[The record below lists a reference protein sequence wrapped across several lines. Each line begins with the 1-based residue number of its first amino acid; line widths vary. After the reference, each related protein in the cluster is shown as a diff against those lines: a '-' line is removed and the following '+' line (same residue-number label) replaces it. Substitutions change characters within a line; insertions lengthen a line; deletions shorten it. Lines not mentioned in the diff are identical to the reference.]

1 MKDERIEIRKQFV
14 SVSKCF
20 ITILSYI
27 ILLTIQSSRKSCCDM
42 LASISLL
49 LIKDRNM
56 KVKHHKS
63 VKEEEWLVFI
73 HHLSGQYFENQD
85 DKNDGSFK
93 KSHVNWTECY
103 NSGLP
108 VKNGPI

>member
-1 MKDERIEIRKQFV
+1 MFHHLLQFYLLENHSRV
-14 SVSKCF
+14 LSNVGQEENKPIF
-20 ITILSYI
+20 DIITDYT
-27 ILLTIQSSRKSCCDM
+27 TIK
-42 LASISLL
+42 
-49 LIKDRNM
+49 IKNM
-56 KVKHHKS
+56 KAKKHITTQLG
-63 VKEEEWLVFI
+63 VKEEEWLVLI

>member
-1 MKDERIEIRKQFV
+1 MTSLHNYKDKEYEGKIKH
-14 SVSKCF
+14 
-20 ITILSYI
+20 ITAQLG
-27 ILLTIQSSRKSCCDM
+27 
-42 LASISLL
+42 
-49 LIKDRNM
+49 
-56 KVKHHKS
+56 
-63 VKEEEWLVFI
+63 VKEEEWLVLI